1 MKATILFLIFF
12 WCAFS
17 PCFAKD
23 EWIFLPAFD
32 AGISTITYKEPTL
45 MQESGTMYFLDG
57 ALTERFNSDF
67 FMREEIR
74 YSYGLVNYDG
84 GTSGGSPLTINGIPD
99 SIMEAQWI
107 LGNDIPSY
115 GSSVLTPYFG
125 FGFRFLQDNLQV
137 GPGGYRRESNYLY
150 NPLGFELMVPINK
163 GSSWGAAVEYDA
175 LMWGKQ
181 VSCLSDV
188 DPGYHDVMNEQEN
201 GSGLRGYLKY
211 TFVSDGADLEIKLF
225 ERTWSIEESVHKDLT
240 KNGVNIGTVWE
251 PKNISTEIGLSLS
264 LKY

>member
-1 MKATILFLIFF
+1 MKAVFLFLILFA
-12 WCAFS
+12 CAFS

-23 EWIFLPAFD
+23 EWIFLPGFD
-32 AGISTITYKEPTL
+32 AGISTILYKEPTL

-57 ALTERFNSDF
+57 SLTERYDSDV

-99 SIMEAQWI
+99 HLVEAQWI
-107 LGNDIPSY
+107 FGNDIPSY
-115 GSSVLTPYFG
+115 GSSILTAYAG

-150 NPLGFELMVPINK
+150 NPLGLELSVPINK
-163 GSSWGAAVEYDA
+163 ESSWGAAIEYDA

-181 VSCLSDV
+181 VSYLSDIN
-188 DPGYHDVMNEQEN
+188 PGYDDVMNEQDT
-201 GSGLRGYLKY
+201 GYGLRGYLKY
-211 TFVSDGADLEIKLF
+211 TFVTDGADLEIKLF
-225 ERTWSIEESVHKDLT
+225 ERTWSIDKSDIEDLT
-240 KNGVNIGTVWE
+240 KNGVDIGTVWE
-251 PKNISTEIGLSLS
+251 PKNISTEIGLSFS